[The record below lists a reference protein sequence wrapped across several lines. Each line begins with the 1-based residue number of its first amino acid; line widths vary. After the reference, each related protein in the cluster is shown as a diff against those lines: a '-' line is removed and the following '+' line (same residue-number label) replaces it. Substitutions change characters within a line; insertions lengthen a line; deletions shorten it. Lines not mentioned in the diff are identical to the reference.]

1 MQDERFASP
10 TKKGGVCDC
19 CVVIPALNPQP
30 SLLGL
35 LRDLLS
41 CGFENIVVVNDG
53 SREDFEGIFLA
64 AADLGVV
71 VLRHDE
77 NLGKGAALKT
87 AFQYV
92 YLKKY
97 AAVVTVD
104 ADGQHSAEDAARVAC
119 EVLGEDAPVCV
130 LGVRT
135 FSADVPI
142 RSRIGNILTK
152 RLFFAF
158 SSLKI
163 ADTQTGLRGFS
174 NDLLPI
180 FCEIPWQRYEF
191 EMKMLLWLVE
201 RKVPIKE
208 IPIKTI
214 YIDGNSNSHFNPLMD
229 SLRIYWVLFRD
240 LFVSISSFGIDIA
253 FFVIFYAITDQVLVA
268 TYFSRVL
275 SGSYNFVANKFFVFK
290 LVESGRI
297 AEELLQYL
305 ALAVSLATV
314 SGLVVGFIF
323 EYTGWAITLCK
334 IFVDSFFYLI
344 SFFVRRFFIFP
355 KNN

>member
-53 SREDFEGIFLA
+53 SCADFDGVFLA
-64 AADLGVV
+64 AVDLGVV
-71 VLRHDE
+71 VLRHDK

-104 ADGQHSAEDAARVAC
+104 ADGQHSAEDAARVARK
-119 EVLGEDAPVCV
+119 VLEEDAPVCV

-135 FSADVPI
+135 FSSDVPL
-142 RSRIGNILTK
+142 RSRIGNVLTK

-158 SSLKI
+158 SSLEI
-163 ADTQTGLRGFS
+163 SDTQTGLRGFS
-174 NDLLPI
+174 NDLLLM

-201 RKVPIKE
+201 SKVIIKE

-214 YIDGNSNSHFNPLMD
+214 YIDENSGSHFNPLLD

-253 FFVIFYAITDQVLVA
+253 FFAIFYAVTDQVLMA
-268 TYFSRVL
+268 TYLSRII
-275 SGSYNFVANKFFVFK
+275 SGSYNFIANKFFVFK
-290 LVESGRI
+290 LYESGRI
-297 AEELLQYL
+297 AEEVLQYL
-305 ALAVSLATV
+305 VLAVSLATV
-314 SGLVVGFIF
+314 SGLVVGFVF
-323 EYTGWAITLCK
+323 EYTGWGIALCK
-334 IFVDSFFYLI
+334 IFVDSIFYLI
-344 SFFVRRFFIFP
+344 SFVVRHFFIFP
-355 KNN
+355 KKK